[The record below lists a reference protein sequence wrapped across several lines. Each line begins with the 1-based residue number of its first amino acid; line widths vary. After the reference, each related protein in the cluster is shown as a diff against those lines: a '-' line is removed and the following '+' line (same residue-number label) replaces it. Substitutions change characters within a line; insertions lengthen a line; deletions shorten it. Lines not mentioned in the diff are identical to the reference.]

1 MKVPFYQVDA
11 FADSLFSGNP
21 AAVCLLEAWPGTN
34 RLQRIAAE
42 NNLSETAFVMP
53 GKRGKWAIRWFT
65 PKMEVDLCG
74 HATLAAAHV
83 LYEERGE
90 AHRRTHLYFSI
101 WGIESFSLGGHSV
114 LGMDFPRVATRNA
127 TVSPLLLE
135 GLGGLSFRGSSV
147 GVDCLCIFDTEEIVR
162 ELQPDFRLLARLPFR
177 GIIATAPANSR
188 KVDFVSRFFAPSAGI
203 DEDPVTGSSHCIL
216 APYWSRRL
224 GKDRMEARQ
233 ISVRGG
239 RIVCEIRGDRV
250 WLEGTAVTYLRGEAE
265 IG

>member
-21 AAVCLLEAWPGTN
+21 AAVCLLDAWPGTN

-83 LYEERGE
+83 LYVECGE
-90 AHRRTHLYFSI
+90 AAEELIFTSRSGELKVSPLDGT
-101 WGIESFSLGGHSV
+101 G
-114 LGMDFPRVATRNA
+114 LGMDFPSVATRKA
-127 TVSPLLLE
+127 AVSPLLLE
-135 GLGGLSFRGSSV
+135 GLGGYPSEIRV
-147 GVDCLCIFDTEEIVR
+147 GVDCLCIFDAEEIVR
-162 ELQPDFRLLARLPFR
+162 ELQPDFRLLARLHFR
-177 GIIATAPANSR
+177 GIIATAPADSR

-216 APYWSRRL
+216 APYWSGRL
-224 GKDRMEARQ
+224 GKNRMEARQ

-239 RIVCEIRGDRV
+239 RIVCEVRGDRV
-250 WLEGTAVTYLRGEAE
+250 WLEGTAVTYLRGEAD

>member
-21 AAVCLLEAWPGTN
+21 AAVCLLDAWPGTN

-83 LYEERGE
+83 LYVERGE
-90 AHRRTHLYFSI
+90 AAEELVFTSRSGELKVSPLDGT
-101 WGIESFSLGGHSV
+101 G
-114 LGMDFPRVATRNA
+114 LGMDFPSVATRKA
-127 TVSPLLLE
+127 AVSPLLLE
-135 GLGGLSFRGSSV
+135 GLGGYPSEVRA

-162 ELQPDFRLLARLPFR
+162 ELQPDFRLLGRLPFR
-177 GIIATAPANSR
+177 GIIATAPAYSR
-188 KVDFVSRFFAPSAGI
+188 EVDFVSRFFAPSAGI

-216 APYWSRRL
+216 APYWSGRL

-250 WLEGTAVTYLRGEAE
+250 WLEGTAVTYLRGEAV

>member
-21 AAVCLLEAWPGTN
+21 AAVCLLDAWPGTN

-83 LYEERGE
+83 LYVECGE
-90 AHRRTHLYFSI
+90 AAEELIFTSRSGELKVSPLDGT
-101 WGIESFSLGGHSV
+101 G
-114 LGMDFPRVATRNA
+114 LGMDFPSVATRKA
-127 TVSPLLLE
+127 AVSPLLLE
-135 GLGGLSFRGSSV
+135 GLGGYPSEIRV
-147 GVDCLCIFDTEEIVR
+147 GVDCLCIFDAEEIVR
-162 ELQPDFRLLARLPFR
+162 ELQPDFRLLARLSFR
-177 GIIATAPANSR
+177 GIIATAPADSR

-216 APYWSRRL
+216 APYWSGRL
-224 GKDRMEARQ
+224 GKNRMEARQ

-239 RIVCEIRGDRV
+239 RIVCEVRGDRV
-250 WLEGTAVTYLRGEAE
+250 WLEGTAVTYLRGEAD

>member
-90 AHRRTHLYFSI
+90 HTEELIFTSRSGELKVSPL
-101 WGIESFSLGGHSV
+101 EGGV

-135 GLGGLSFRGSSV
+135 GLGGYPSEVRA

-224 GKDRMEARQ
+224 GKNRMEARQ
-233 ISVRGG
+233 ISARGG
-239 RIVCEIRGDRV
+239 RIVCEVRGDRV
-250 WLEGTAVTYLRGEAE
+250 WLEGTAVTYLRGKAE
-265 IG
+265 TG

>member
-21 AAVCLLEAWPGTN
+21 AAVCLLDAWPGTN

-90 AHRRTHLYFSI
+90 APDEIIFTSRSGELKVSPL
-101 WGIESFSLGGHSV
+101 EEGG
-114 LGMDFPRVATRNA
+114 LGMDFPGVSTRKA
-127 TVSPLLLE
+127 SVSPLLLE
-135 GLGGLSFRGSSV
+135 GLGGYPSEVRV
-147 GVDCLCIFDTEEIVR
+147 GVDCLCIFDAEEIVR
-162 ELQPDFRLLARLPFR
+162 ELQPDFRLLGRLHFR

-224 GKDRMEARQ
+224 GKNRMEARQ
-233 ISVRGG
+233 ISARGG
-239 RIVCEIRGDRV
+239 RIVCEIREDRV
-250 WLEGTAVTYLRGEAE
+250 WLEGSAVTYLRGEAE

>member
-11 FADSLFSGNP
+11 FTDSLFSGNP
-21 AAVCLLEAWPGTN
+21 AAVCLLDAWPGTN

-90 AHRRTHLYFSI
+90 HTEEFIFTSRSGELKVSPL
-101 WGIESFSLGGHSV
+101 EGGV
-114 LGMDFPRVATRNA
+114 LGMDFPSVSTSNA
-127 TVSPLLLE
+127 VVSPLLLE
-135 GLGGLSFRGSSV
+135 GLGGYPSEVRA

-162 ELQPDFRLLARLPFR
+162 ELQPDFRLLGRLPFR

-188 KVDFVSRFFAPSAGI
+188 KVDFVSRFFAPSVGI

-216 APYWSRRL
+216 APYWSGCL
-224 GKDRMEARQ
+224 GKNRMEARQ
-233 ISVRGG
+233 ISARGG

>member
-21 AAVCLLEAWPGTN
+21 AAVCLLDAWPGTN

-42 NNLSETAFVMP
+42 NNLSETAFVIL

-83 LYEERGE
+83 LYVERGE
-90 AHRRTHLYFSI
+90 AAEELVFTSRSGELKVSPLDGT
-101 WGIESFSLGGHSV
+101 G
-114 LGMDFPRVATRNA
+114 LGMDFPSVATRKA
-127 TVSPLLLE
+127 AVSPLLLE
-135 GLGGLSFRGSSV
+135 GLGGYPSEVRV

-162 ELQPDFRLLARLPFR
+162 ELQPDFRLLGRLPFR
-177 GIIATAPANSR
+177 GIIVTAPGDSR
-188 KVDFVSRFFAPSAGI
+188 KVDFVSRFFAPSVGI

-216 APYWSRRL
+216 APYWSVRL
-224 GKDRMEARQ
+224 GKNRMEARQ
-233 ISVRGG
+233 ISARGG
-239 RIVCEIRGDRV
+239 RVVCEIRGDRV
-250 WLEGTAVTYLRGEAE
+250 WLEGVAVTYLRGEAE

>member
-90 AHRRTHLYFSI
+90 HTEELIFTSRSGELKVSPL
-101 WGIESFSLGGHSV
+101 EGGV

-135 GLGGLSFRGSSV
+135 GLGGYPSEVRA

-216 APYWSRRL
+216 APYWAARL
-224 GKDRMEARQ
+224 GKNRMEARQ
-233 ISVRGG
+233 ISARGG
-239 RIVCEIRGDRV
+239 RIVCEVRGDRV
-250 WLEGTAVTYLRGEAE
+250 WTEGTAVTYLRGKAE
-265 IG
+265 TG

>member
-21 AAVCLLEAWPGTN
+21 AAVCLLDAWPGTN

-53 GKRGKWAIRWFT
+53 GKRDKWAIRWFT

-83 LYEERGE
+83 LYVERGE
-90 AHRRTHLYFSI
+90 APEELVFTSRSGELKVSPLDGT
-101 WGIESFSLGGHSV
+101 G
-114 LGMDFPRVATRNA
+114 LGMDFPSVATRKA
-127 TVSPLLLE
+127 AVSPLLLE
-135 GLGGLSFRGSSV
+135 GLGGYPSEVRA

-216 APYWSRRL
+216 APFWAARL

-233 ISVRGG
+233 ISARGG